1 MKETKIVD
9 SKKLGIDWIESPTCS
24 PDGSQVAF
32 GAGFDDEFYDIWVV
46 NSDGSGAKN
55 LTNGKFNNQN
65 PYWPTEDIILFESDR
80 GGDWDIYSI
89 SPSGGNLKKLTN
101 TSAIDEVDASCPQAA
116 AVALS
121 VTTIGKL
128 ATTWRNIKSR

>member
-46 NSDGSGAKN
+46 NSDGTDWAN
-55 LTNGKFNNQN
+55 LTNGRFNNQS
-65 PYWPTEDIILFESDR
+65 PYWAMENAILFTSDR

-89 SPSGGNLKKLTN
+89 TPEGRDLKQLTN
-101 TSAIDEVDASCPQAA
+101 TNRIDETNPSFPQGAS
-116 AVALS
+116 LS
-121 VTTIGKL
+121 VTTVGKL
-128 ATTWRNIKSR
+128 STRWGNIKSQ